1 MSWRDSD
8 RAWLLQDQHP
18 EGAITMTQYVGL
30 DVSMKETKLHVLDD
44 AGKRVW
50 RGCCA
55 TEPAAIAA
63 AVRRYAPAAVRIGLE
78 TGPLTTWLWTA
89 LTAEG
94 LPMVCLDA
102 RHAKRA
108 LDMKVNKTD
117 ANDAE
122 GLAHLV
128 RAGWYR
134 EVRVKGRSAMLTKA
148 LLGAR
153 SQLLGISLALEN
165 QIRGLLKTFGRIV
178 PKGAGGLFEKH
189 VRALITDDSEIAAV
203 IMPLLQA
210 RQVARSN
217 CAALDRRLVRSVQKN
232 AACRMLMT
240 MPGVGP
246 ITAIAYVAAL
256 EKPETFKRSR
266 AVAAWLGLTPRRFQS
281 GEVDYDGHISR
292 RGDSQLRALLYE
304 AATVLLTRVRMES
317 TLRRWGLMLWKR
329 LGFKRAA
336 TALARKMAVVLH
348 AMWKSGTAFDSKLGA
363 ATA

>member
-1 MSWRDSD
+1 M
-8 RAWLLQDQHP
+8 
-18 EGAITMTQYVGL
+18 MQYVGL
-30 DVSMKETKLHVLDD
+30 DVSMRETKLHVLDE
-44 AGKRVW
+44 AGQRVW
-50 RGCCA
+50 RGRCA

-165 QIRGLLKTFGRIV
+165 QIRGFEDVRPDRT
-178 PKGAGGLFEKH
+178 KGSRWTIRK
-189 VRALITDDSEIAAV
+189 
-203 IMPLLQA
+203 
-210 RQVARSN
+210 ARSCPDN
-217 CAALDRRLVRSVQKN
+217 RRQRDRRGHH
-232 AACRMLMT
+232 A
-240 MPGVGP
+240 
-246 ITAIAYVAAL
+246 
-256 EKPETFKRSR
+256 
-266 AVAAWLGLTPRRFQS
+266 TPSSTTS
-281 GEVDYDGHISR
+281 GTQ
-292 RGDSQLRALLYE
+292 QLRR
-304 AATVLLTRVRMES
+304 T
-317 TLRRWGLMLWKR
+317 
-329 LGFKRAA
+329 
-336 TALARKMAVVLH
+336 
-348 AMWKSGTAFDSKLGA
+348 
-363 ATA
+363 